1 MPFNKRK
8 RVTVRMN
15 ERGKKNSER
24 KVENADHTD
33 HTYHSTNELAVESNR
48 PETLPDCC
56 NTPSDAESSS
66 GSTSVDYVPVMREQ
80 SSPPASQYYDQDA
93 NGNLTEISGP
103 EFFLNEECIP
113 EYSSDQA
120 HYIET
125 ETEPDQEA
133 ETQTPTDDSSLSLP
147 VHHENNHT
155 APHSSTASACEPTHN
170 FFCNLGAHLKIATMP
185 DY

>member
-1 MPFNKRK
+1 MFLLDCTRRYEVNYH
-8 RVTVRMN
+8 N
-15 ERGKKNSER
+15 AICAR
-24 KVENADHTD
+24 KVNYFGGKSVIHC
-33 HTYHSTNELAVESNR
+33 
-48 PETLPDCC
+48 PM
-56 NTPSDAESSS
+56 
-66 GSTSVDYVPVMREQ
+66 GTSAFLLILGTSHDYVPVMREQ

-93 NGNLTEISGP
+93 NGNLTEFSGP

>member
-1 MPFNKRK
+1 M
-8 RVTVRMN
+8 
-15 ERGKKNSER
+15 
-24 KVENADHTD
+24 
-33 HTYHSTNELAVESNR
+33 NELAVESNR

-56 NTPSDAESSS
+56 NIHPPTLKSNQVVP
-66 GSTSVDYVPVMREQ
+66 VLIIYVPVMREQ
-80 SSPPASQYYDQDA
+80 SSRPASQYYDQDA

-147 VHHENNHT
+147 VQHENNHT
-155 APHSSTASACEPTHN
+155 SPHSSTASACEPTHN